1 MKTKLLILSIAA
13 LCLSA
18 APALGNIYNTRPVGT
33 INPGNL
39 DQLQGVFTGIGSTLD
54 AYNDQNPIAAFT
66 HMVGGQSSASYIAT
80 VSWAAGPI
88 EFGLY
93 KLGNTNNTLK
103 LINWTA
109 PGSPPPGYAVSI
121 VFDGTNVTSYHAGT
135 QIDQTSYFPDFGF
148 YATALT
154 YTYYSE
160 DSLNNGDQ
168 RMLIYEGKGDNVD
181 IDGTGGLA
189 AKSDGAHWYVASET
203 WTSFNSP
210 SNTDWTDLVALFES
224 IVPVPVPAAILLGIL
239 GMSVAGIK
247 LRKYA

>member
-18 APALGNIYNTRPVGT
+18 APALGDIYNTRPYDTSPSG
-33 INPGNL
+33 L
-39 DQLQGVFTGIGSTLD
+39 SQLQGVFSGIGSTID
-54 AYNDQNPIAAFT
+54 AYNDQSPIAAFT

-93 KLGNTNNTLK
+93 ELGNTSNTLK

-109 PGSPPPGYAVSI
+109 PGSPPPGYSVRI
-121 VFDGTNVTSYHAGT
+121 EFDATNVTSYHGLT
-135 QIDQTSYFPDFGF
+135 QIDQASYFPDFGF
-148 YATALT
+148 YAKAIG

-160 DSLNNGDQ
+160 DSLNGGDQ
-168 RMLIYEGKGDNVD
+168 RMLTYKGKGDAVD
-181 IDGTGGLA
+181 LDGAGGLP
-189 AKSDGAHWYVASET
+189 AKSDGAHWYVAAET

-210 SNTDWTDLVALFES
+210 GNTDWTDLVALFES